1 MTQINLKE
9 VHDLKVVGALWCQ
22 IEVYLYLFDLEIYL
36 IRKKKKISSFKRLWK
51 CLSNVKTIKG
61 VEKSLPSFM
70 DRKMSHYDCWTPK
83 FDS

>member
-36 IRKKKKISSFKRLWK
+36 IEKGKKYLPLRDYGSVYPMSK
-51 CLSNVKTIKG
+51 LSK
-61 VEKSLPSFM
+61 E
-70 DRKMSHYDCWTPK
+70 
-83 FDS
+83 